1 MSTSL
6 QCKNET
12 SARATVWASP
22 PPGGVLGMRPNE
34 RVAVAQRTTGECR
47 GVVRFVLAVGDGLET
62 GDRTIA
68 QACRPAGRHMLS
80 ASSQ

>member
-22 PPGGVLGMRPNE
+22 PLRAFLECGPTNGWLWLKGLRASVGGW
-34 RVAVAQRTTGECR
+34 
-47 GVVRFVLAVGDGLET
+47 
-62 GDRTIA
+62 
-68 QACRPAGRHMLS
+68 
-80 ASSQ
+80 